1 MLPLTKKYCFWRESK
16 KGEKNKMQQ
25 NYLSIFNEAGQLVE
39 EEWSNS
45 EMKNRKEGKFGAWS

>member
-1 MLPLTKKYCFWRESK
+1 VLPLTKKYCFWRESK

-45 EMKNRKEGKFGAWS
+45 EMKIRKWGKL